1 MPIPQ
6 DKEALREALSR
17 IQTEPEWVLLWEH
30 LLEARQGC
38 LLRLVGAKDW
48 DEVLEIRGEFN
59 ALNVVIDF
67 RDMLLERLEQ
77 AQSEAQNDR
86 RQRGQEGGYRGRVNG
101 EGRE

>member
-1 MPIPQ
+1 MPIPSNPQ
-6 DKEALREALSR
+6 DLQEALSR

-48 DEVLEIRGEFN
+48 NEVLEIRGEFN

-67 RDMLLERLEQ
+67 GDMLLERLEQ
-77 AQSEAQNDR
+77 AQHEVENDR
-86 RQRGQEGGYRGRVNG
+86 FRRGRQAGYAGRVNG
-101 EGRE
+101 EG